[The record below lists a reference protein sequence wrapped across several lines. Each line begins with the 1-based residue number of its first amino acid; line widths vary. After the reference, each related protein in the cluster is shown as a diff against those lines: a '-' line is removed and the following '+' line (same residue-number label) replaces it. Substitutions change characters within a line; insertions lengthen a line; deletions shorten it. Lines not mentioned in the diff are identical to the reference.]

1 MHASRAGPWLLH
13 EEYRRLYSQ
22 HLGTELEMLVI
33 GDYGYPLLLF
43 PTSNGRYYEAKDF
56 HLVDTVRWFIENRL
70 LKLICIDSGDKWSWY
85 AKHLHPGTRVHN
97 HGLYDRM
104 VSDELVPRL
113 QQECQVDKIGVAGC
127 SLGGYQALN
136 FAFRHPNQVAHMFS
150 MGAAFDIRMFL
161 DGHYDEQAYFHNPL
175 DYMPN
180 AQDDNFYRMNIVL
193 GTAEHDFCKDSNYK
207 MSGIL
212 AHKHIPHR
220 LDVRPGTHDW
230 PEWRGMFPDYVS
242 TIF

>member
-1 MHASRAGPWLLH
+1 
-13 EEYRRLYSQ
+13 
-22 HLGTELEMLVI
+22 MLVV
-33 GDYGYPLLLF
+33 GDYGYPVLIF

-56 HLVDTVRWFIENRL
+56 HLLDTVRWFVENRL

-136 FAFRHPNQVAHMFS
+136 FAFRHPNQVAHLFY
-150 MGAAFDIRMFL
+150 
-161 DGHYDEQAYFHNPL
+161 DGCGLRHPACFMAGYHDEQAYTTTTR
-175 DYMPN
+175 PN
-180 AQDDNFYRMNIVL
+180 TCPVPIAMILFSGMNIIL
-193 GTAEHDFCKDSNYK
+193 GTAEHDFCK
-207 MSGIL
+207 
-212 AHKHIPHR
+212 P
-220 LDVRPGTHDW
+220 
-230 PEWRGMFPDYVS
+230 S
-242 TIF
+242 TLSK